1 MPRSAGTSGCDEGH
15 VELGFPH
22 DFYARD
28 LVNGM
33 VYGGLR
39 DKIDV

>member
-1 MPRSAGTSGCDEGH
+1 

-28 LVNGM
+28 MVRAL
-33 VYGGLR
+33 VYGGLGDR
-39 DKIDV
+39 IDA